1 MIEIASFIFFVTFF
15 VIRRVLM
22 PFSYDVVTRFRLIRH
37 TKCLLE
43 EKEDSLCIK
52 VLQTL
57 REMMTVDNEYGE
69 KVQIKNS
76 YSRILNINQSLIM
89 CIKTYWVENRFDSGK
104 YVY

>member
-1 MIEIASFIFFVTFF
+1 MHVVHVHYNECLYLADFLTFC
-15 VIRRVLM
+15 
-22 PFSYDVVTRFRLIRH
+22 YRLIRH

-69 KVQIKNS
+69 KVSTYYVIQYIKIIES
-76 YSRILNINQSLIM
+76 WIL
-89 CIKTYWVENRFDSGK
+89 TRFLLEIILCA
-104 YVY
+104 VLQCL

>member
-1 MIEIASFIFFVTFF
+1 MLYNIKSVNDWFLRLFFF
-15 VIRRVLM
+15 
-22 PFSYDVVTRFRLIRH
+22 YRLIRH

-69 KVQIKNS
+69 KVPNS
-76 YSRILNINQSLIM
+76 VSLLPYNIS
-89 CIKTYWVENRFDSGK
+89 K
-104 YVY
+104 

>member
-1 MIEIASFIFFVTFF
+1 M
-15 VIRRVLM
+15 
-22 PFSYDVVTRFRLIRH
+22 YDVVTRFRLIRH

-76 YSRILNINQSLIM
+76 
-89 CIKTYWVENRFDSGK
+89 
-104 YVY
+104 